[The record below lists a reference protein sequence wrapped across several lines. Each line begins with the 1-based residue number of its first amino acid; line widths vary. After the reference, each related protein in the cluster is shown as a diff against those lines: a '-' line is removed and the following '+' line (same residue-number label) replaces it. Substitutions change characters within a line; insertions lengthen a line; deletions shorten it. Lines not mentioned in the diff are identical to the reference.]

1 MEKQRQTVG
10 DMKEVLSSVKT
21 LDELRS
27 EIKTPEEAVCAG
39 MLIGEECD
47 KMRREGN
54 PDFASISVI
63 NATLDLA
70 TNNHK
75 LAIDILRDSKEDDAL
90 ACIGK
95 VMNGRNLTE
104 AMDDL
109 LTFGLVIISLH
120 VISSGKYKDDNPSKS
135 LANLF
140 MLSNSDDKYGLISAN
155 KEMKM
160 ELIKLGIAIGE
171 DEGNETF
178 TPLLMSAFAKAM
190 SIDKGRTNKK
200 LKEISGNI
208 LSTDELIECAVS
220 DSAKETVASL
230 IIIGTVL
237 YNSVHN
243 E

>member
-1 MEKQRQTVG
+1 M
-10 DMKEVLSSVKT
+10 
-21 LDELRS
+21 RS
-27 EIKTPEEAVCAG
+27 ICAG
-39 MLIGEECD
+39 MLIGEECA
-47 KMRREGN
+47 KMRKGDN
-54 PDFASISVI
+54 PDFASVSVI
-63 NATLDLA
+63 DEMLDLA
-70 TNNHK
+70 IGNHK

-95 VMNGRNLTE
+95 VMDGRNLTE

-109 LTFGLVIISLH
+109 LVFGITVTSLH
-120 VISSGKYKDDNPSKS
+120 VVSLDEHKGDKSLES

-160 ELIKLGIAIGE
+160 ELIKLGIVIGKDE
-171 DEGNETF
+171 DNEIF
-178 TPLLMSAFAKAM
+178 TPLLMSAFVKAM

-208 LSTDELIECAVS
+208 ISTDELIECAVS

-237 YNSVHN
+237 YNSVHG